1 MTFKERLKTIDWKG
15 PRYVF
20 PLILIPG
27 ILIVVWQMGTV
38 FGGSPE
44 KEKKPATDSLNLEL
58 PEAQT
63 KGAKSKYEAMQDLLY
78 SKGGYSA
85 LEGIEKDGDERMQ
98 TDDYYSEAE
107 KNAIDSLNA
116 LQKFQ
121 EEQMKAMQRLMAENS
136 AHDNAFD
143 RRYQVQE
150 GGGVS
155 SRQQEL
161 DQYAQDIAYIRKQSR
176 ILSGEDTDEDDD
188 EGYGNGKKKKRK
200 GKEVEEEESK
210 VKEDTVKIV
219 TKAPDANATF
229 FNTIDEKKTDEPL
242 IKAMMD
248 ETLKVVDG
256 TRIRL
261 KLLDD
266 VIIEDIKIKKGA
278 YLYATVTGF
287 SAQRVKATVT
297 SILIGDKFQKVN
309 LSVFDNDGMEG
320 FYVPMSQ
327 FRDLMK
333 QAGSSALQGGMMSTS
348 STGNE
353 AEMFALQAL
362 QQVYQSTTSAIS
374 NNIKKNKAR
383 IKYNTV
389 VYLINTEATNKR

>member
-1 MTFKERLKTIDWKG
+1 MTLKERLQTIDWKG

-27 ILIVVWQMGTV
+27 ILIVAWQMGTV
-38 FGGSPE
+38 FGGNSE
-44 KEKKPATDSLNLEL
+44 KDMKPATDSLNLEL
-58 PEAQT
+58 PEAR
-63 KGAKSKYEAMQDLLY
+63 KDSALNKYEAMQQLLY
-78 SKGGYSA
+78 SRGGYSA
-85 LEGIEKDGDERMQ
+85 LEGIDQEGDDRVQ

-121 EEQMKAMQRLMAENS
+121 EEQMKAMQRLMAENA

-143 RRYQVQE
+143 QRYQVQE
-150 GGGVS
+150 GGGAS
-155 SRQQEL
+155 SRRQEL
-161 DQYAQDIAYIRKQSR
+161 DQYAQDIAYIRQQSR
-176 ILSGEDTDEDDD
+176 LLSGEDVDEDDD
-188 EGYGNGKKKKRK
+188 YGYSSGKKRK
-200 GKEVEEEESK
+200 KQKGKEEQRQ
-210 VKEDTVKIV
+210 DTVKVDEPKMVI
-219 TKAPDANATF
+219 KAPDANADF
-229 FNTIDEKKTDEPL
+229 FNTIDEKKIDEPL

-248 ETLKVVDG
+248 ETLKVMDG

-266 VIIEDIKIKKGA
+266 VIIENLKLKKGT
-278 YLYATVTGF
+278 YLYATITGF
-287 SAQRVKATVT
+287 GAQRVKATVT

-333 QAGSSALQGGMMSTS
+333 DAGSSALQGGMMSS
-348 STGNE
+348 STTGNE
-353 AEMFALQAL
+353 SEMFALQAL
-362 QQVYQSTTSAIS
+362 QQVYQSATSAIS

-383 IKYNTV
+383 IKYNTI
-389 VYLINTEATNKR
+389 VYLINTNANN